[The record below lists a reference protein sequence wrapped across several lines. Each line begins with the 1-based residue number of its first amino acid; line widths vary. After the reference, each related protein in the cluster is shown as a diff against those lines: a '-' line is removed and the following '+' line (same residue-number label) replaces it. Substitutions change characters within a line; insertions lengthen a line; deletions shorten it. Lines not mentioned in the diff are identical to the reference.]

1 MKKILC
7 KLKEHILLDTIFYIL
22 FIIIVY
28 FILKLFNMRYR
39 NWIYYISYALIII
52 GTIAGIIQLY
62 RRKGKTFK
70 KSIIVLTFIVVLII
84 LVFWKYILF
93 VLALLYTPEHV
104 VIKDDEKY
112 VAHVHSWHDTTVEYY
127 EYVNLFFMGNKKAM
141 KEHYYN
147 IGRDVLDK
155 EIAGKYTPSKTIYYE
170 KNGKTIMENNIINY
184 IDKEDEGINTE
195 QPETDNYNENVI
207 SWEFDNNIKV
217 KIVNHGS

>member
-1 MKKILC
+1 MDTDKGRCFCLYVYEIIKIYKNAYRKDNSDMKKILC

-93 VLALLYTPEHV
+93 VL
-104 VIKDDEKY
+104 D
-112 VAHVHSWHDTTVEYY
+112 
-127 EYVNLFFMGNKKAM
+127 
-141 KEHYYN
+141 
-147 IGRDVLDK
+147 
-155 EIAGKYTPSKTIYYE
+155 
-170 KNGKTIMENNIINY
+170 
-184 IDKEDEGINTE
+184 
-195 QPETDNYNENVI
+195 
-207 SWEFDNNIKV
+207 
-217 KIVNHGS
+217 